1 MVLDRIFLWLFNT
14 AFILGSIAILL
25 EAPALYDNSEAI
37 DQVISKIA
45 KQQFGSVAPGDS
57 V

>member
-37 DQVISKIA
+37 DQGISIIA
-45 KQQFGSVAPGDS
+45 KQQLSKTDI
-57 V
+57 